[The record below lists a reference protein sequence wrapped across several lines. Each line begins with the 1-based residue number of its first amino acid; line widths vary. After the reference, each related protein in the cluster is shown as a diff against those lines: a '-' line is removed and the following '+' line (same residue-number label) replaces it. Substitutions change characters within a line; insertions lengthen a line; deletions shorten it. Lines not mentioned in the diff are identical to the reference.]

1 MEKIFYY
8 TDFRRWLA
16 DYYSNMKESNP
27 VFSYRWFAQK
37 AGMSSAGL
45 FTRVVKGER
54 NLTAATTEQFITGM
68 ELSDREADYFRALVG
83 FGQARTSSEKQNF
96 YSTMVSMSEF
106 VDAHQME
113 IDEYSY
119 FTKWYLPALRELI
132 VISKFTGDNYSLL
145 ADSIIPSI
153 TEREV
158 KSGIELLIRLGYLE
172 IQENGEYIQRDRAI
186 TSGKSDEKIAA
197 MARRS
202 FNRKMITLAAESLDR
217 FKVGQRYATGMTLGI
232 SDSCYDAIV
241 QEIVGFRERI
251 ALLVDRDK
259 GEQKVCQLN
268 FQLFPLTETRELN
281 DEEQI

>member
-16 DYYSNMKESNP
+16 DYYSFMKESSS

-37 AGMSSAGL
+37 SGITSAGL
-45 FTRVVKGER
+45 FVRVVKGER
-54 NLTAATTEQFITGM
+54 NLTAKTTEQFIVGM
-68 ELSDREADYFRALVG
+68 ALSEREADYFRALVG
-83 FGQARTSSEKQNF
+83 FGQARTSSEKQNS

-106 VDAHQME
+106 VQAHQME

-119 FTKWYLPALRELI
+119 FSKWYLPALRELI
-132 VISKFTGDNYSLL
+132 VITSFKGSDYSML

-158 KSGIELLIRLGYLE
+158 KSGLDLLIRLGYLE
-172 IQENGEYIQRDRAI
+172 KQESGEYEQKDRAI

-217 FKVGQRYATGMTLGI
+217 VKVGQRYATGMTLGI
-232 SDSCYDAIV
+232 SDSCYDSIV

-268 FQLFPLTETRELN
+268 FQLFPLTKTQN
-281 DEEQI
+281 DEGLQ